1 MKEITYQLWAL
12 GYDAEGEPTDN
23 DIFLGEGKDPK
34 VLIEH
39 AKKFKDTSYLP
50 ETDEYPLVLEEGEF
64 FTICLETVEF
74 ENLGGEDE
82 DYEEETTDRED
93 LFDIYQPED
102 EE

>member
-23 DIFLGEGKDPK
+23 EILLGEGKDPK
-34 VLIEH
+34 MLVEH
-39 AKKFKDTSYLP
+39 AQKFKDTSYLP
-50 ETDEYPLVLEEGEF
+50 DYDEAPLTLEEGEF

-74 ENLGGEDE
+74 ENLGCE
-82 DYEEETTDRED
+82 DYEEETIDRED